1 MIMRPLE
8 PTPCISSS
16 CISSSRISP
25 RGSRGTTML
34 EVLISLLIVCFGLL
48 GAAGMQAFGIKAS
61 LSAGQ
66 RSAATMLAYEMAD
79 RMRANMTGVNAGNYH
94 NYTAAATASCLTVTG
109 CTSVQMAANVAFEW
123 VQNVQATLPS
133 AAAIVCRDSSPDDGT
148 SAASLVAAACDGL
161 GDFYAI
167 KIWWLDDR
175 SEANAGAANKR
186 VVVAFKP

>member
-61 LSAGQ
+61 LSVPQ
-66 RSAATMLAYEMAD
+66 KT
-79 RMRANMTGVNAGNYH
+79 NTGRTHFIN
-94 NYTAAATASCLTVTG
+94 
-109 CTSVQMAANVAFEW
+109 W
-123 VQNVQATLPS
+123 TLPY
-133 AAAIVCRDSSPDDGT
+133 
-148 SAASLVAAACDGL
+148 SL
-161 GDFYAI
+161 YTQH
-167 KIWWLDDR
+167 
-175 SEANAGAANKR
+175 
-186 VVVAFKP
+186 